1 MSWDPWPRP
10 VATLALSLA
19 AQARASGTPRPVGPG
34 TPSRF
39 RPASR
44 DSPANAGVRQ
54 RLRPREP
61 ASADS
66 CPSVRSSGLSGSG
79 SPGPLTSLA
88 RSAGGLSPLPGRPR
102 RRLGEGLRLAS
113 PPGPPGA
120 VGDLDAFPLL
130 LRRQVEEGVRLRLPV
145 PLRRRDVR
153 VPGGRGEPARRR
165 ARPGHR
171 LGPRA
176 VLGAPHAQG
185 RVPGVASGAP
195 RGRSRASGASPAGP
209 SRRSACRTPDT
220 SARASGA
227 SSRRSRGL
235 PRFPRPRSLSGPA
248 QGFLGHAVW
257 HGASSSVVVLP
268 LVEKTGPRERW
279 CR

>member
-19 AQARASGTPRPVGPG
+19 AQTRASGTPTSVDPG
-34 TPSRF
+34 MPSRL

-44 DSPANAGVRQ
+44 DSPASAGVRQ

-61 ASADS
+61 ASADP
-66 CPSVRSSGLSGSG
+66 CPPVRSSGLSGGG
-79 SPGPLTSLA
+79 SPGP
-88 RSAGGLSPLPGRPR
+88 SPAWRGRPA
-102 RRLGEGLRLAS
+102 AS
-113 PPGPPGA
+113 RPSRGA
-120 VGDLDAFPLL
+120 RGGDLDAFPLPL
-130 LRRQVEEGVRLRLPV
+130 CGQAGEGVRLRPPV
-145 PLRRRDVR
+145 PPRRRDVR
-153 VPGGRGEPARRR
+153 APGGRGEPARRR

-176 VLGAPHAQG
+176 VLGAPRAQG

-209 SRRSACRTPDT
+209 SRRSACRTPDA
-220 SARASGA
+220 SARAPGA
-227 SSRRSRGL
+227 SPRRSRGL